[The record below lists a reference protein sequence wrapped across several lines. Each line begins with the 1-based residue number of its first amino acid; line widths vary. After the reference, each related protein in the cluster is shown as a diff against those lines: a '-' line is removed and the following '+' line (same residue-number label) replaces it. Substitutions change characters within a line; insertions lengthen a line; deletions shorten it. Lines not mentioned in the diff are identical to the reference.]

1 MQSSISDRAVDV
13 ADEPL
18 RKHCKN
24 IKILLKLHKKSA
36 ENRYIYYSA
45 PVKSIES
52 SNCLVLKR

>member
-1 MQSSISDRAVDV
+1 MQEAQLSDRAVDV

-36 ENRYIYYSA
+36 ENRYIYSA
-45 PVKSIES
+45 PV
-52 SNCLVLKR
+52 N

>member
-1 MQSSISDRAVDV
+1 MQEAQLVIEQLV

-45 PVKSIES
+45 PV
-52 SNCLVLKR
+52 N